1 MEYLSIRQISEKWG
15 ISIRRIQVLCAKNRI
30 PGATKIGSYWAIP
43 ADAEKPNDERIKS
56 GKYIKEKQSMGQ
68 KETIV
73 NLLNTYGTMTQRAL
87 AEAIYGDK
95 NHGPNIYAALM
106 GLVNSGAV
114 LRTGSNPS
122 YYSLSGVDI
131 IIQEKPVQTKKGYRD
146 VTGDAI
152 TNETMEEAE
161 SLVQG
166 TDNYGP
172 ENELITRCLQKFP
185 MNTDPD
191 VVAMKVGLIDITNS
205 THLSQH
211 KSKISM
217 AELANIIAAIP
228 NIDDRIAAGDPEVV
242 NEIARSNGKINLFS
256 FASKYCCY
264 HNRNLYGRDDYSILD
279 TILKEYLPRYFDDVT
294 KGQIQK
300 WQDSFNYK
308 AYNDYITRKL
318 DEYCITVE
326 HRKRKFDHFVW
337 YKNRQI
343 GWCI

>member
-1 MEYLSIRQISEKWG
+1 MS
-15 ISIRRIQVLCAKNRI
+15 
-30 PGATKIGSYWAIP
+30 
-43 ADAEKPNDERIKS
+43 
-56 GKYIKEKQSMGQ
+56 Q

-73 NLLNTYGTMTQRAL
+73 NMLKTNGTMTQGAL

-95 NHGPNIYAALM
+95 NHGPNIYATLI
-106 GLVNSGAV
+106 GLVKNGAV

-122 YYSLSGVDI
+122 YYSLSGAEI
-131 IIQEKPVQTKKGYRD
+131 IIPETSQKTTKGYRD
-146 VTGDAI
+146 VSGDII
-152 TNETMEEAE
+152 TNEAMEEAE
-161 SLVQG
+161 TLVQG

-172 ENELITRCLQKFP
+172 ENELITRCLRKFP
-185 MNTDPD
+185 KNSDPD
-191 VVAMKVGLIDITNS
+191 IVAMKVGLIDITNS

-217 AELANIIAAIP
+217 VELANIIAAIP
-228 NIDDRIAAGDPEVV
+228 YIDERIADGDPEVV

-279 TILKEYLPRYFDDVT
+279 TVLKEYLPRYFDDIT

-308 AYNDYITRKL
+308 AYNDYITKKL
-318 DEYCITVE
+318 DECGITVN

-337 YKNRQI
+337 YKNR
-343 GWCI
+343 

>member
-1 MEYLSIRQISEKWG
+1 MS
-15 ISIRRIQVLCAKNRI
+15 
-30 PGATKIGSYWAIP
+30 
-43 ADAEKPNDERIKS
+43 
-56 GKYIKEKQSMGQ
+56 Q

-73 NLLNTYGTMTQRAL
+73 NMLKTNGTMTQGAL

-95 NHGPNIYAALM
+95 NHGPNIYATLI
-106 GLVNSGAV
+106 GLVKNGAV

-122 YYSLSGVDI
+122 YYSLSGTEI
-131 IIQEKPVQTKKGYRD
+131 IIPEKSQKSTKGYRD
-146 VTGDAI
+146 VSGDII
-152 TNETMEEAE
+152 TNEAMEEAE
-161 SLVQG
+161 ALVQG

-172 ENELITRCLQKFP
+172 ENELITRCLRKFP
-185 MNTDPD
+185 KNTDPD
-191 VVAMKVGLIDITNS
+191 IVAMKVGLIDITNS

-217 AELANIIAAIP
+217 VELANIIASIP
-228 NIDDRIAAGDPEVV
+228 DIDERIAAGDPEVV

-279 TILKEYLPRYFDDVT
+279 TVLKEYLPRYFDDIT

-300 WQDSFNYK
+300 WQDGFNYK
-308 AYNDYITRKL
+308 AYNDYITKKL
-318 DEYCITVE
+318 DECGITVN

-337 YKNRQI
+337 YKNR
-343 GWCI
+343 

>member
-1 MEYLSIRQISEKWG
+1 MS
-15 ISIRRIQVLCAKNRI
+15 
-30 PGATKIGSYWAIP
+30 
-43 ADAEKPNDERIKS
+43 
-56 GKYIKEKQSMGQ
+56 Q

-73 NLLNTYGTMTQRAL
+73 NMLKTNGTMTQGAL

-95 NHGPNIYAALM
+95 NHGPNIYATLI
-106 GLVNSGAV
+106 GLVKNGAV

-122 YYSLSGVDI
+122 YYSLSGTEI
-131 IIQEKPVQTKKGYRD
+131 IIPEKSQKSTKGYRD
-146 VTGDAI
+146 VSGDII
-152 TNETMEEAE
+152 TNEAMEEAE
-161 SLVQG
+161 TLVQG

-172 ENELITRCLQKFP
+172 ENELITRCLRKFP
-185 MNTDPD
+185 KNTDPD
-191 VVAMKVGLIDITNS
+191 IVAMKVGLIDITNS

-217 AELANIIAAIP
+217 VELANIIAAILY
-228 NIDDRIAAGDPEVV
+228 IDERIADGDPEVV

-279 TILKEYLPRYFDDVT
+279 TVLKEYLPRYFDDIT

-308 AYNDYITRKL
+308 AYNDYITKKL
-318 DEYCITVE
+318 DECGITVN

-337 YKNRQI
+337 YKNR
-343 GWCI
+343 

>member
-1 MEYLSIRQISEKWG
+1 MS
-15 ISIRRIQVLCAKNRI
+15 
-30 PGATKIGSYWAIP
+30 
-43 ADAEKPNDERIKS
+43 
-56 GKYIKEKQSMGQ
+56 Q

-73 NLLNTYGTMTQRAL
+73 NMLKTNGTMTQGAL

-95 NHGPNIYAALM
+95 NHGPNIYATLI
-106 GLVNSGAV
+106 GLVKNGAV

-122 YYSLSGVDI
+122 YYSLSGTEI
-131 IIQEKPVQTKKGYRD
+131 IIPEKSQKSTKGYRD
-146 VTGDAI
+146 VSGDII
-152 TNETMEEAE
+152 TNEAMEEAE
-161 SLVQG
+161 ALVQG

-172 ENELITRCLQKFP
+172 ENELITRCLRKFP
-185 MNTDPD
+185 KNTDPD
-191 VVAMKVGLIDITNS
+191 IVAMKVGLIDITNS

-217 AELANIIAAIP
+217 VELANIIASIP
-228 NIDDRIAAGDPEVV
+228 DIDERIADGDPEVV

-279 TILKEYLPRYFDDVT
+279 TVLKEYLPRYFDDIT

-308 AYNDYITRKL
+308 AYNDYITKKL
-318 DEYCITVE
+318 DECGITVN

-337 YKNRQI
+337 YKNR
-343 GWCI
+343 

>member
-1 MEYLSIRQISEKWG
+1 MS
-15 ISIRRIQVLCAKNRI
+15 
-30 PGATKIGSYWAIP
+30 
-43 ADAEKPNDERIKS
+43 
-56 GKYIKEKQSMGQ
+56 Q

-73 NLLNTYGTMTQRAL
+73 NMLKTNGTMTQGAL

-95 NHGPNIYAALM
+95 NHGPNIYATLI
-106 GLVNSGAV
+106 GLVKNGAV

-122 YYSLSGVDI
+122 YYSLSGTEI
-131 IIQEKPVQTKKGYRD
+131 IIPEKSQKSTKGYRD
-146 VTGDAI
+146 VSGDII
-152 TNETMEEAE
+152 TNEAMEEAE
-161 SLVQG
+161 TLVQG

-172 ENELITRCLQKFP
+172 ENELITRCLRKFP
-185 MNTDPD
+185 KNSDPD
-191 VVAMKVGLIDITNS
+191 IVAMKVGLIDITNS

-217 AELANIIAAIP
+217 VELANIIASIP
-228 NIDDRIAAGDPEVV
+228 DIDERIAAGDPEVV

-279 TILKEYLPRYFDDVT
+279 TVLKEYLPRYFDDIT

-308 AYNDYITRKL
+308 AYNDYITKKL
-318 DEYCITVE
+318 DECGITVN

-337 YKNRQI
+337 YKNR
-343 GWCI
+343 

>member
-1 MEYLSIRQISEKWG
+1 MS
-15 ISIRRIQVLCAKNRI
+15 
-30 PGATKIGSYWAIP
+30 
-43 ADAEKPNDERIKS
+43 
-56 GKYIKEKQSMGQ
+56 Q

-73 NLLNTYGTMTQRAL
+73 NLLKTNGTMTQGAL

-95 NHGPNIYAALM
+95 NHGPNIYATLI
-106 GLVNSGAV
+106 GLVKNGAV

-122 YYSLSGVDI
+122 YYSLSGTEI
-131 IIQEKPVQTKKGYRD
+131 IIPEKSQKSTKGYRD
-146 VTGDAI
+146 VSGDII
-152 TNETMEEAE
+152 TNEAMEEAE
-161 SLVQG
+161 MLVQG

-172 ENELITRCLQKFP
+172 ENELITRCLRKFP
-185 MNTDPD
+185 TNSDPD
-191 VVAMKVGLIDITNS
+191 IVAMKVGLIDITNS

-217 AELANIIAAIP
+217 VELANIIAAIP
-228 NIDDRIAAGDPEVV
+228 YIDERIADGDPEVV

-279 TILKEYLPRYFDDVT
+279 TVLKEYLPRYFDDIT

-308 AYNDYITRKL
+308 AYNDYITKKL
-318 DEYCITVE
+318 DECGITVN

-337 YKNRQI
+337 YKNR
-343 GWCI
+343 